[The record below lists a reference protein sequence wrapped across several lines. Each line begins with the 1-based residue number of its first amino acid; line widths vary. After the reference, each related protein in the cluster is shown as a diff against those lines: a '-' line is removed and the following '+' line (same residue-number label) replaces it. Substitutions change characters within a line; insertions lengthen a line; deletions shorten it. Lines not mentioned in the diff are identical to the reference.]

1 MNSPETDNGT
11 TRDDLLQRVA
21 LMETMIAE
29 GRRNTGRFGWIFVL
43 WGLVCLSAIGVGYF
57 LPRSYWV
64 WPIIIASGFVIQFV
78 GIAMRRRR
86 GHWCNENMKSRSVAA
101 VWRMMGVAIILYAV
115 PAAVTHTIHQI
126 AYIAAIFMFL
136 GMAHATSAVIL
147 RWGVQGM
154 VAGLWWAGGI
164 ATYFVP
170 RDYVITIYVVEMVC
184 CMVLFGV
191 YAMMLERRRAAAL
204 VQGQVRHHA

>member
-1 MNSPETDNGT
+1 MTNMEREDGT
-11 TRDDLLQRVA
+11 TREDLVQRVA
-21 LMETMIAE
+21 LMEEMIAE

-43 WGLVCLSAIGVGYF
+43 WGLMCLVGVGW
-57 LPRSYWV
+57 SYLQPKGYWI
-64 WPIIIASGFVIQFV
+64 WPIVIASGFVIQFI
-78 GIAMRRRR
+78 GIAMHRRS
-86 GHWCNENMKSRSVAA
+86 GHWSSDNMKSRSIAA
-101 VWRMMGVAIILYAV
+101 VWRMMSIAIILYVA
-115 PAAVTHTIHQI
+115 PAIVTHTVHQI

-136 GMAHATSAVIL
+136 GMAHAISATIL

-170 RDYVITIYVVEMVC
+170 RDYVIVIYTVEMVF

-191 YAMMLERRRAAAL
+191 YAMWLERRRADVL
-204 VQGQVRHHA
+204 ELHHA

>member
-1 MNSPETDNGT
+1 MTNTEREDGT
-11 TRDDLLQRVA
+11 TREDLIQRVA

-29 GRRNTGRFGWIFVL
+29 GRRNTGRFGWIFIL
-43 WGLVCLSAIGVGYF
+43 WGLVCLSGTGLSY
-57 LPRSYWV
+57 LQPHSYWV
-64 WPIIIASGFVIQFV
+64 WPIVIASGFAIQFI
-78 GIAMRRRR
+78 GIAMHRRS
-86 GHWCNENMKSRSVAA
+86 GQWPSNNMKSRSVAA
-101 VWRMMGVAIILYAV
+101 VWRMMGIAIILYAI
-115 PAAVTHTIHQI
+115 PAILTHTIHQI

-147 RWGVQGM
+147 RWRAQAV

-191 YAMMLERRRAAAL
+191 YAMWLERQRAAAL
-204 VQGQVRHHA
+204 VQHHA